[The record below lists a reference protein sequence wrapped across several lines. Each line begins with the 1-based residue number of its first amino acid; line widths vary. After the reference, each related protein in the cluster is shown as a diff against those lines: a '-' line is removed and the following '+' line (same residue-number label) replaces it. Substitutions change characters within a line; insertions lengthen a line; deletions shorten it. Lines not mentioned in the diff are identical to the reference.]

1 MKTRLAPAFAMIA
14 FAVLAGSSFG
24 QVRPTTQTLLREA
37 QAKAAKEGKVVF
49 VHFTASWCGW
59 CKKLEAFMEAKEVK
73 PILAKAFVFV
83 TLDVLE
89 SSDKKALETPGGLE
103 LLKSL
108 KAEAEGIPFT
118 VIYDATGKLLA
129 QSKTDPNKPGT
140 NIGYPAAA
148 SEIAHFLKM
157 LEQAKK
163 LTDADRA
170 VIKNWLEANAPKG

>member
-1 MKTRLAPAFAMIA
+1 MKLPLVIVC
-14 FAVLAGSSFG
+14 AVLSVTGFA
-24 QVRPTTQTLLREA
+24 QAKPTTQTLMREA

-89 SSDKKALETPGGLE
+89 SPDNKALETPGGLE

-129 QSKTDPNKPGT
+129 QSKTDLAKPGT

-148 SEIAHFLKM
+148 SEIAHFVKM

-163 LTDADRA
+163 LTDSDRA
-170 VIKNWLEANAPKG
+170 VIKKWLEANAPKG